1 MKRIFAFALVIM
13 VLLSFAG
20 CGGDT
25 NQTTTTTEPVSTT
38 LSTADHNRI
47 GLAKLG
53 FDELMS
59 YLNICAAY
67 GVEIEVN
74 ADDTIDDVIAKIRDM
89 GGEVAANNI
98 LTSKKFFDYA
108 QNNPDVANGTGVYI
122 IREDAD
128 WLALYAD

>member
-1 MKRIFAFALVIM
+1 MKKILAIVI
-13 VLLSFAG
+13 VLCVLMCAAA
-20 CGGDT
+20 CGSETDV
-25 NQTTTTTEPVSTT
+25 TTTTENTTTT
-38 LSTADHNRI
+38 LSQADQNRI
-47 GLAKLG
+47 GLAKIG

-67 GVEIEVN
+67 GVNIEIG

-89 GGEVAANNI
+89 GGDVAANNI

-128 WLALYAD
+128 WLGLYVD

>member
-1 MKRIFAFALVIM
+1 MKKILAMVM
-13 VLLSFAG
+13 VLCLMMCAAA
-20 CGGDT
+20 CGSET
-25 NQTTTTTEPVSTT
+25 ENTTTTETITTT
-38 LSTADHNRI
+38 LSQEDHNRI
-47 GLAKLG
+47 GLAKIG
-53 FDELMS
+53 FDELVS

-74 ADDTIDDVIAKIRDM
+74 ADDTIDAVITRIRDM
-89 GGEVAANNI
+89 GGDVAANNI

-128 WLALYAD
+128 WLALYVD